1 MSLKCLHIAPN
12 AKTPMKT
19 MITAGNTRSG
29 NFFCTTTLFLYL
41 EKNGAEEMN
50 ISTELIKGRVSGIS
64 MFTEDLVMERDMTR

>member
-1 MSLKCLHIAPN
+1 MSTHD
-12 AKTPMKT
+12 
-19 MITAGNTRSG
+19 R
-29 NFFCTTTLFLYL
+29 TTTLFLYL